1 MSSSLTETEP
11 RVRFVPFTDLW
22 ESFDDRLAE
31 LVDASGAT
39 EVGELGGGANPT
51 VELTRRAVRP
61 VELTVIDIS
70 DDELAKAP
78 PGVQRFRADLCAEQ
92 PPAKERFDL
101 VFSRMLCE
109 HVPSAAR
116 FHRNCRAM
124 LRAGGHAMHF
134 FPTVTALPFVVNR
147 VLPEAVGE
155 RVVEAILPSRRR
167 GGRHSKFPAY
177 YRWCWGPTAQQL
189 ARYRSVGF
197 DVVSYDAGVG
207 HGYYARVPVLR
218 DLERAKSRW
227 LLEHPSPW
235 FSAYALVLLRA
246 RP

>member
-1 MSSSLTETEP
+1 MSSLTAIEP
-11 RVRFVPFTDLW
+11 RIRFVPFMDLW
-22 ESFDDRLAE
+22 ESFDDRLVE
-31 LVDASGAT
+31 LVDTSGAT
-39 EVGELGGGANPT
+39 EVAELGGGANPT
-51 VELTRRAVRP
+51 VALTRRAVRS
-61 VELTVIDIS
+61 VELTVLDVS
-70 DDELAKAP
+70 EEELAKAP
-78 PGVQRFRADLCAEQ
+78 PGVRKLCADLCAEQ
-92 PPAKERFDL
+92 PPVTERFDV

-109 HVPSAAR
+109 HVPSGER

-124 LRAGGHAMHF
+124 LRAGGYAMHF

-147 VLPEAVGE
+147 ALPEALGE
-155 RVVEAILPSRRR
+155 RVVETILPSRRR

-177 YRWCWGPTAQQL
+177 YHWCWGPTPQQL

-207 HGYYARVPVLR
+207 HAYYAKVPVLR
-218 DLERAKSRW
+218 DLERAKTRF

-235 FSAYALVLLRA
+235 LSAYALVVLRA

>member
-1 MSSSLTETEP
+1 VSPLTGTEP
-11 RVRFVPFTDLW
+11 RVGFVPFTDLW
-22 ESFDDRLAE
+22 ESFDDRLVE

-51 VELTRRAVRP
+51 LGLTRRAARP
-61 VELTVIDIS
+61 VELTVLDIS

-78 PGVQRFRADLCAEQ
+78 SDVQKLRADLCADD
-92 PPAKERFDL
+92 PPVRERFDL

-109 HVPSAAR
+109 HVPSGAR
-116 FHRNCRAM
+116 FHRNCGAM
-124 LRAGGHAMHF
+124 LRPGGYAMHF

-147 VLPEAVGE
+147 ALPEALGE

-177 YRWCWGPTAQQL
+177 YRWCWGPTPQQL

-197 DVVSYDAGVG
+197 DVVSYDGGVG
-207 HGYYARVPVLR
+207 HAYYEKVPGLR
-218 DLERAKSRW
+218 ALEQAKSRF
-227 LLEHPSPW
+227 LLEHPTPW
-235 FSAYALVLLRA
+235 LTAYALVVLRA